1 MIKRL
6 RKEQNITQ
14 KELAQRCNMTQGFLS
29 KVENYFYDIT
39 VSQII
44 IIARE
49 LRVNVIHVA
58 GWFILKQL
66 EEEAEEMEFP
76 SDEDED
82 YKEEE

>member
-6 RKEQNITQ
+6 RKEQGLSQ
-14 KELAQRCNMTQGFLS
+14 EELAKRCNMTQGFLS
-29 KVENYFYDIT
+29 KIENYFFDLT

-49 LRVNVIHVA
+49 LKVNVIHVA

-66 EEEAEEMEFP
+66 EEEAEDMEYR
-76 SDEDED
+76 EDK
-82 YKEEE
+82 KE

>member
-6 RKEQNITQ
+6 RKEQGITQ
-14 KELAQRCNMTQGFLS
+14 EELAKRCNMTQSFLS
-29 KVENYFYDIT
+29 KIENYFFDLS

-49 LRVNVIHVA
+49 LKVNVIHVA

-66 EEEAEEMEFP
+66 EEEAEEME
-76 SDEDED
+76 
-82 YKEEE
+82 YKEEQNEE